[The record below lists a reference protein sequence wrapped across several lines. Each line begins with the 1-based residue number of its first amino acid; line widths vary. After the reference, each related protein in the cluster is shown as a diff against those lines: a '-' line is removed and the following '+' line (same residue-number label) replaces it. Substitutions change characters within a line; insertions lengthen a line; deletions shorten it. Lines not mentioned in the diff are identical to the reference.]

1 MAGTVDSLILELLE
15 WLSRGRR
22 PYGEVLEG
30 WRTSCPR
37 LPVWEEANH
46 RGSIKE
52 QFIPGDGIADQ
63 LSPEGLAQLR
73 SSRSHSPL
81 LA

>member
-1 MAGTVDSLILELLE
+1 MAGTGDSLILELLE

-37 LPVWEEANH
+37 LPVWEEACRLPVLRDQAVARSMGPPCVH
-46 RGSIKE
+46 R
-52 QFIPGDGIADQ
+52 DQ
-63 LSPEGLAQLR
+63 P
-73 SSRSHSPL
+73 
-81 LA
+81 